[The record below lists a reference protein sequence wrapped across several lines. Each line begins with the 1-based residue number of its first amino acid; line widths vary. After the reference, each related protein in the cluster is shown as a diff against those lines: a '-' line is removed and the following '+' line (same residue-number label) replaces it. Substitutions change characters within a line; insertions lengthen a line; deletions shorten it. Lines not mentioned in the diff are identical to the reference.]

1 MKRRPIRRR
10 LTRRRWPWI
19 SLAALVALLTVGVG
33 ALYAYDMT
41 RADVIAKGVSVSGVD
56 VGGLQRDE
64 AVARLRREL
73 VPQLE
78 RPVVATFGGRRFVL
92 GPVRAR
98 LQVDVDG
105 MVDAAVNVSRTGN
118 FISRVYRDVRGR
130 RVDAA
135 LSAEVRYS
143 PRAVTAFADRIRK
156 RVSSKPRDAR
166 VEPSALA
173 LRVVPSKNGVAVPVR
188 RLRRAVVSE
197 LVNPDAPHAFE
208 VPARVLRP
216 RVTTAKLAKK
226 YPVYLTICRSCF
238 ELRLWVGLK
247 LRKVYRIAVGQQ
259 GLETPA
265 GSYTIDDKQVNP
277 SWHVPNS
284 PWAGALAGKVIPPGP
299 DDPIKARWMGFY
311 NGAGI
316 HGTDAVYSLG
326 TAASHG
332 CIRMSIPDVIELY
345 DQVPWGT
352 PIYVG

>member
-1 MKRRPIRRR
+1 MA
-10 LTRRRWPWI
+10 RRRWIWV
-19 SLAALVALLTVGVG
+19 SLGGLLVLLTVGVG
-33 ALYAYDMT
+33 ALYAYDAT
-41 RADVIAKGVSVSGVD
+41 RADVIARGVSVSGVD
-56 VGGLQRDE
+56 VGGLDRRE
-64 AVARLRREL
+64 AAARLRRML
-73 VPQLE
+73 VPKLV
-78 RPVVATFGGRRFVL
+78 RPVAATFRGRTFVL
-92 GPVRAR
+92 GPKQAQ
-98 LQVDVDG
+98 LAVDVDG
-105 MVDAAVNVSRTGN
+105 MVDAAVGVSRTGN

-143 PRAVTAFADRIRK
+143 PRAVAAFVEGVRSRIA
-156 RVSSKPRDAR
+156 SKPRDAL
-166 VEPSALA
+166 VEPSAVA
-173 LRVVPSKNGVAVPVR
+173 LRLVPSKNGVAVRVR
-188 RLRRAVVSE
+188 RFRRAGASALVS
-197 LVNPDAPHAFE
+197 PDAPHALV
-208 VPARVLRP
+208 VPTKVRVP
-216 RVTTAKLAKK
+216 HVTTAGLAKK
-226 YPVYLTICRSCF
+226 YPVYLTICRACF
-238 ELRLWVGLK
+238 ELRLWVRLK
-247 LRKVYRIAVGQQ
+247 LRKVYRVAVGQQ

-265 GSYTIDDKQVNP
+265 GTYTIDDKQVNP

-284 PWAGALAGKVIPPGP
+284 PWAGDLAGKVIPPGP